1 MADCRTSLQV
11 QTRKDIENDV
21 TANFDRLVAM
31 VRKAMA
37 HRYGGRIPPGFE
49 ADHWVLEAYRK
60 ALDHLDRLSDEPAAH
75 TDFLRRWTRRD
86 YVVAVAINAATDAA
100 RPIGDRIAPEEAQQE
115 QKEVPD
121 REAQALEDGVVE
133 RLDGARRR
141 TALNVIVRALVWR
154 AGTAGATGI
163 TAEQWETM
171 HAFMTVRKASVL
183 DDETDDATLHWWS
196 SPVVR
201 RGFMRPVS
209 LGGRGGGAG

>member
-1 MADCRTSLQV
+1 
-11 QTRKDIENDV
+11 
-21 TANFDRLVAM
+21 M

-183 DDETDDATLHWWS
+183 DDETDDATLH
-196 SPVVR
+196 
-201 RGFMRPVS
+201 
-209 LGGRGGGAG
+209 